1 LNKNF
6 PVHWLEEIIEEISV
20 RKLDEV
26 TLSTGKTPSGYIH
39 LGILREIIIC
49 DALRRAFEDKGN
61 KVNNL
66 LFFDSLDAAKRFPA
80 YIAEDFQKEHIGKP
94 FALMPCPFDNCNCES
109 YAHHFGNDLTSTF
122 NDFGIKT
129 SIIWTHEL
137 YKKKEMQEKIKIAL
151 ENIDDIKKI
160 LRKYILPTLKED
172 TKDEFI
178 EMQKD
183 WTPVMAICEKC
194 NRTLHIEKDGT
205 IKPNRI
211 KGYNKDR
218 EEITYN
224 CEACGYK
231 GTLSIWSGKLKLNWR
246 IDWPAKW
253 ALFNTTCEPAGKDHS
268 VKGGA
273 YDTGI
278 ELCQVLYDY
287 EGPVKVPY
295 EWLRLGDYDMKTSK
309 GIVFTPKKYLEIADP
324 EVYRAIILRTNPMKH
339 IAFRIEEL
347 SQYYDYY
354 SRMED
359 FYFQKDGN
367 GEEYEFFHYLYPLTQ
382 IEDVSENKV
391 PRIPLKLL
399 VFFAQIQNILAL
411 EKLYQKAKEASNIED
426 FEAFFDINIFEVLL
440 KRTTRWLNEVK
451 KVIENLIDPKEKR
464 DIMQKIN
471 IFSIPEKINRTIL
484 EELDENQ
491 KKGITILSQYL
502 KENETLSADLI
513 QNKIFTIAKE
523 DLKISPKKIFEGIYL
538 IIIGKKYGPRLGPF
552 LSLLDKNWLLD
563 RLDVD

>member
-1 LNKNF
+1 LA
-6 PVHWLEEIIEEISV
+6 
-20 RKLDEV
+20 
-26 TLSTGKTPSGYIH
+26 TGKTPSGYIH

-49 DALRRAFEDKGN
+49 DALRRIFEDKG
-61 KVNNL
+61 KIVNNL

-80 YIAEDFQKEHIGKP
+80 YIQENFQKEHIGKP
-94 FALMPCPFDNCNCES
+94 FALMPCPFESCDCES
-109 YAHHFGNDLTSTF
+109 YAHHFGNALTSTF

-231 GTLSIWSGKLKLNWR
+231 GTLSIWGGKLKLNWR

-354 SRMED
+354 SPV
-359 FYFQKDGN
+359 K
-367 GEEYEFFHYLYPLTQ
+367 
-382 IEDVSENKV
+382 IIS
-391 PRIPLKLL
+391 
-399 VFFAQIQNILAL
+399 ILR
-411 EKLYQKAKEASNIED
+411 SNTKH
-426 FEAFFDINIFEVLL
+426 FGS
-440 KRTTRWLNEVK
+440 R
-451 KVIENLIDPKEKR
+451 
-464 DIMQKIN
+464 KI
-471 IFSIPEKINRTIL
+471 IPEG
-484 EELDENQ
+484 
-491 KKGITILSQYL
+491 KGSI
-502 KENETLSADLI
+502 
-513 QNKIFTIAKE
+513 
-523 DLKISPKKIFEGIYL
+523 
-538 IIIGKKYGPRLGPF
+538 KYRGF
-552 LSLLDKNWLLD
+552 
-563 RLDVD
+563 